1 MPAIKIRWKVF
12 LLLLAGI
19 AFLFLTS
26 FLYFSLSPV
35 DDRHITSTVEIPRG
49 TGFVEIV
56 EILEKTGLVR
66 NKPFFYALAIL
77 KRSSRHIRAGEYEL
91 ASSMSPNEIIGRL
104 VRGMIKGYRVTIP
117 EDWSL
122 QEISDLLSSSDLRL
136 VKRDAF
142 LAAARD
148 PGFLEGL
155 NIQGASAEG
164 YLFPNTYI
172 FDRTMGP
179 REIIKA
185 MVHQFWKAFT
195 PEMRARADE
204 MGLSVHEAVT
214 LASMIGKETGL
225 KSEKVLISAV
235 FHNRLQKEMKLQ
247 CDPTAVYDLDR
258 FSGAVKRSHLRR
270 KSPYNTYVIEGLP
283 PGPIAN
289 PGADSLQAAL
299 HPAAA
304 DFLYF
309 VSRQDG
315 SHEFSR
321 TYLAH
326 NEAIIKYR
334 RIGDAMKEAAKA
346 ANSLNQ
352 PRPYH

>member
-26 FLYFSLSPV
+26 FLYFSLSP
-35 DDRHITSTVEIPRG
+35 RRRPATSPPPWRSRG
-49 TGFVEIV
+49 ARVSWRSSKSWRRRAWCGTS
-56 EILEKTGLVR
+56 
-66 NKPFFYALAIL
+66 PFYYALAIL

-204 MGLSVHEAVT
+204 MGCPST
-214 LASMIGKETGL
+214 
-225 KSEKVLISAV
+225 
-235 FHNRLQKEMKLQ
+235 R
-247 CDPTAVYDLDR
+247 P
-258 FSGAVKRSHLRR
+258 SHW
-270 KSPYNTYVIEGLP
+270 LP
-283 PGPIAN
+283 
-289 PGADSLQAAL
+289 
-299 HPAAA
+299 
-304 DFLYF
+304 
-309 VSRQDG
+309 
-315 SHEFSR
+315 
-321 TYLAH
+321 
-326 NEAIIKYR
+326 
-334 RIGDAMKEAAKA
+334 
-346 ANSLNQ
+346 
-352 PRPYH
+352 